1 MNKRIL
7 FPQNRH
13 IGSLWYIL
21 CGLVLIMTFRLFMCE
36 VYMVDSPSMIPS
48 ILPTEIYCVDKLS
61 GGAIMPRR
69 FAEIPIINVFTWIRP
84 LREMDER
91 NDWGAHRFPKFREF
105 KKGDVIL
112 FYALDGSK
120 NVIVKRIE
128 TVYKENGQTSYFV
141 LGDNRDNSTDS
152 RSFGPVPDNMVI
164 GRAKHV
170 LFSWDNEAK
179 GLQKVRWDRIGFD
192 ISKSKAGE

>member
-1 MNKRIL
+1 MNIKQLPRRNHVLCI
-7 FPQNRH
+7 FF
-13 IGSLWYIL
+13 YII
-21 CGLVLIMTFRLFMCE
+21 CFRTLIFE
-36 VYMVDSPSMIPS
+36 IYVVDSPSMTPTIQ
-48 ILPTEIYCVDKLS
+48 PTEVYYVDKLS
-61 GGAIMPRR
+61 GGALMPRR
-69 FAEIPIINVFTWIRP
+69 FADIPIINIFTWIKP
-84 LREMDER
+84 LRELDER
-91 NDWGAHRFPKFREF
+91 NDWGSHRFPRFREF

-120 NVIVKRIE
+120 NVLVKRIE

-152 RSFGPVPDNMVI
+152 RSFGLVPDSMVI
-164 GRAKHV
+164 GKAKHV